1 MNKNLLL
8 TIVVVLL
15 AVSGILFLAY
25 ITASKNNVLL
35 SQGIVLFY
43 GQGCSHCKNVDDF
56 ISQNKIED
64 KVKFTR
70 LEVWYNKNN
79 QNILAQ
85 AAQKCGIQT
94 GQVGVPFLYDGGGK
108 CYVGDVDTINFF
120 KQQAGI
126 N

>member
-25 ITASKNNVLL
+25 ITASKNNVFLP
-35 SQGIVLFY
+35 QGIVLFY

-64 KVKFTR
+64 KFKFTR

-108 CYVGDVDTINFF
+108 GYVGDVDTINFF